1 MPGPPP
7 SPNPRRRN
15 KRPGDAAL
23 ISLPTGDAVTRKV
36 KIPSEDKA
44 WHVAAKRWWRAQRNS
59 PHADLLVESDWAAA
73 QLLCDWLTELLSEG
87 KPLRAST
94 MQQVWSMM
102 GDLLTTAGA
111 RQRLRIAIAR
121 NAEGRP
127 EGVPEGMLPPDLGDV
142 YGDAVG
148 D

>member
-15 KRPGDAAL
+15 KRPGEAAL
-23 ISLPTGDAVTRKV
+23 ISLPTGDAVTRQV
-36 KIPSEDKA
+36 KIPAEDKN
-44 WHVAAKRWWRAQRNS
+44 WHRAAKRWWRAQKHS

-73 QLLCDWLTELLSEG
+73 QLLCDWLTELLESG

-102 GDLLTTAGA
+102 GDLLTTVGA

-121 NAEGRP
+121 DAEGRG
-127 EGVPEGMLPPDLGDV
+127 EGLPEGMLPPNLEDV
-142 YGDAVG
+142 YTDASGD
-148 D
+148 

>member
-7 SPNPRRRN
+7 NPNARRRN
-15 KRPGDAAL
+15 KRPGESAL
-23 ISLPTGDAVTRKV
+23 ISLPTGDAVTRTV
-36 KIPSEDKA
+36 KIPAEDKT
-44 WHVAAKRWWRAQRNS
+44 WHIAAKRWWRAQRNS

-73 QLLCDWLTELLSEG
+73 QLLCDWLTELLGEG

-94 MQQVWSMM
+94 MQQVWTMM
-102 GDLLTTAGA
+102 GDLLTTVGA

-121 NAEGRP
+121 EAEGRAD
-127 EGVPEGMLPPDLGDV
+127 GLPEGMLPPDPTAV